1 MRRGQVEITIT
12 VAHRKADT
20 NGRTIQAVE
29 TISSPIVPMDSIVR
43 VKS

>member
-1 MRRGQVEITIT
+1 MTIT

-29 TISSPIVPMDSIVR
+29 TIRSAIVPMDSIER